1 MTRRLVLSRRAK
13 AQINSLYEYIAREA
27 SLEIADRYVDALIE
41 RIAGLTQFPHR
52 GTSRDDL
59 RPGLRTVPF
68 RRRITIAY
76 AVKPREVRII
86 AIAQAGQDMKELVG
100 EG

>member
-1 MTRRLVLSRRAK
+1 VTRRLVLTGKAK

-27 SLEIADRYVDALIE
+27 SLEIADRYIDSLVE
-41 RIAGLTQFPHR
+41 RIAGLTSFPDR
-52 GTSRDDL
+52 GTRRDDL

-68 RRRITIAY
+68 RRRLTIAY

-86 AIAQAGQDMKELVG
+86 AVGRAGQDMKELLG
-100 EG
+100 